1 MLLFSRVRGSLV
13 DLDKKIF
20 QKKIVLLPCSS
31 SLTTD
36 LVKILTQIIFDVLE
50 NFFWGPRDVGT
61 KGPRDV
67 GKGPRDV
74 GKGPRDVGK
83 GPRDVGKR
91 SERCW

>member
-1 MLLFSRVRGSLV
+1 M
-13 DLDKKIF
+13 
-20 QKKIVLLPCSS
+20 S

-36 LVKILTQIIFDVLE
+36 LVKIFFTNNFRRSG

-67 GKGPRDV
+67 GQGPRDV
-74 GKGPRDVGK
+74 GQGPRDVGK